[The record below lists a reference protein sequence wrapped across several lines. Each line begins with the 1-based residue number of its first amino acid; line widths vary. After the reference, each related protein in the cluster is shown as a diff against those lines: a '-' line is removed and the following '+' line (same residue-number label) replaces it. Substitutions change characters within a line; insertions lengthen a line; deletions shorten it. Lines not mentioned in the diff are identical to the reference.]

1 MIKSKCC
8 LFGVIFSLSLGL
20 SASGMSGT
28 LSFTHDDIFL
38 GNIDHNAIGLSL
50 TAYVEFS
57 ENDLIDN
64 EFTGCTYG
72 DSAYAWT
79 YLHFHEP
86 ISRMT
91 CDQSGYHIPGY
102 PVPFRG

>member
-1 MIKSKCC
+1 MLLIWSDFFAIVGFKCQWYEWD
-8 LFGVIFSLSLGL
+8 IEH
-20 SASGMSGT
+20 
-28 LSFTHDDIFL
+28 FTHDDIFL

-91 CDQSGYHIPGY
+91 
-102 PVPFRG
+102 

>member
-1 MIKSKCC
+1 MIKVSVAYLKGD
-8 LFGVIFSLSLGL
+8 FAIVGFRI
-20 SASGMSGT
+20 ASGMSGT
-28 LSFTHDDIFL
+28 LSLLMIFL

-91 CDQSGYHIPGY
+91 CDQSGYHIQ
-102 PVPFRG
+102 VILSHFEDS